1 MSATVI
7 SFFIRSILC
16 LLAGIYF
23 IDSETLFNDI
33 VYIALVDFLI
43 RPMAHQAAI
52 LIMRDCFLGFR
63 HFWLKTEL
71 LPLFL
76 LTPLALLFEFKLLAR
91 CILI

>member
-1 MSATVI
+1 MSSTVI
-7 SFFIRSILC
+7 SLFIRIILC

-23 IDSETLFNDI
+23 IDSETLFHDI
-33 VYIALVDFLI
+33 VNIALVDLLI
-43 RPMAHQAAI
+43 RSMAHQTAI
-52 LIMRDCFLGFR
+52 LVLRDCFLSLR

-76 LTPLALLFEFKLLAR
+76 LTPLALLFEFELMAR